1 MLKKSLS
8 QNLIKDK
15 NLLRKIVH
23 SANITKED
31 VVVEIGAGHGDLTA
45 QIAEKA
51 GYLFTIELDS
61 SFAQYLDQIE
71 NKYNNVKVIYGD
83 CLKIPLAQFRKEKNI
98 KIVANIPYKITGPII
113 FKILSERSI
122 VDSAF
127 LTVQK
132 EIAQRIVSNSHCK
145 TYGAPSVDCQIFA
158 DVKVLFYIKAR
169 VFIPPPK
176 VDSALLSIVFKEN
189 EKETDD
195 ELIDFIRNCFQNKRK
210 QLKNSLIKR
219 YGEQKTDALYESM
232 GFPYYVRAE
241 EIEPYQFKEIYYF
254 LKDVEN

>member
-51 GYLFTIELDS
+51 GCLFAIELDS
-61 SFAQYLDQIE
+61 SFARYLDSIE
-71 NKYNNVKVIYGD
+71 NKYDNVKIIYGD
-83 CLKIPLAQFRKEKNI
+83 CLKIPLKQFWKEKNI

-113 FKILSERSI
+113 FKILSERAVI
-122 VDSAF
+122 DSAF

-132 EIAQRIVSNSHCK
+132 EIGQRIASSSHCR

-158 DVKVLFYIKAR
+158 DTKVLFYIKSA

-176 VDSALLSIVFKEN
+176 VDSALLSIVFKEDEKKTDN
-189 EKETDD
+189 EVM
-195 ELIDFIRNCFQNKRK
+195 DFVRNCFQNKRK
-210 QLKNSLIKR
+210 QLKHSLIKHH
-219 YGEQKTDALYESM
+219 GEKNTEALYESM
-232 GFPYYVRAE
+232 GFPYYIRAE
-241 EIEPYQFKEIYYF
+241 EIEPAQFKEMYYF
-254 LKDVEN
+254 LKNTGG

>member
-15 NLLRKIVH
+15 NLLRKIVS

-51 GYLFTIELDS
+51 GLLYAIELDN
-61 SFAQYLDQIE
+61 SFVQYLDIIE
-71 NKYNNVKVIYGD
+71 NKHSNVKIIYGD
-83 CLKIPLAQFRKEKNI
+83 CLKIPLAQFKKEKNL

-113 FKILSERSI
+113 FKILSERSV
-122 VDSAF
+122 VDCAF

-132 EIAQRIVSNSHCK
+132 EIAQRIASNSHCK
-145 TYGAPSVDCQIFA
+145 TYGAPSANCQIFA
-158 DVKVLFYIKAR
+158 DVKVLFHIKSR

-176 VDSALLSIVFKEN
+176 VDSALLSIIFKEN
-189 EKETDD
+189 EKKTDD
-195 ELIDFIRNCFQNKRK
+195 ELIDFVRKCFQNKRK
-210 QLKNSLIKR
+210 QLKHSLIKR

-232 GFPYYVRAE
+232 GFEYCVRAE
-241 EIEPYQFKEIYYF
+241 EIEPYQFKEMYYF
-254 LKDVEN
+254 IKNMEN

>member
-15 NLLRKIVH
+15 NLLRKIVN

-31 VVVEIGAGHGDLTA
+31 IVVEIGAGHGDLSA

-51 GYLFTIELDS
+51 GFLYTIEIDG
-61 SFAQYLDQIE
+61 SFSKYLDLLE
-71 NKYNNVKVIYGD
+71 EKYNNVKVVYGD
-83 CLKIPLAQFRKEKNI
+83 CLKIPLAQFRKDRNI
-98 KIVANIPYKITGPII
+98 KVVANIPYKITGPII
-113 FKILSERSI
+113 FKILSERSV

-132 EIAQRIVSNSHCK
+132 EIAQRIASNSHCK

-158 DVKVLFYIKAR
+158 DVKVLFYIKSK

-176 VDSALLSIVFKEN
+176 VDSALLSIIFKEN

-195 ELIDFIRNCFQNKRK
+195 ELIDFVRYCFQNKRK
-210 QLKNSLIKR
+210 QLKHLLIKR
-219 YGEQKTDALYESM
+219 YNEQNTEALYESM
-232 GFPYYVRAE
+232 GFPYSIRAE
-241 EIEPYQFKEIYYF
+241 EIEPFQFKEMYYF
-254 LKDVEN
+254 LKGV